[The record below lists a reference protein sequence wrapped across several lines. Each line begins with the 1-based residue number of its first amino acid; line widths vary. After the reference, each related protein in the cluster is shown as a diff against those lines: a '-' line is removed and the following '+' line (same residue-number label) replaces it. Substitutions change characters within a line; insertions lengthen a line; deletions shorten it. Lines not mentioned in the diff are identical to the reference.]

1 MTFNPGGGWMG
12 SGTQADPPASTHAG
26 LTGEEL
32 RAAQD
37 LERQGGEDKD
47 KAERDEHNA
56 QMA

>member
-1 MTFNPGGGWMG
+1 MG